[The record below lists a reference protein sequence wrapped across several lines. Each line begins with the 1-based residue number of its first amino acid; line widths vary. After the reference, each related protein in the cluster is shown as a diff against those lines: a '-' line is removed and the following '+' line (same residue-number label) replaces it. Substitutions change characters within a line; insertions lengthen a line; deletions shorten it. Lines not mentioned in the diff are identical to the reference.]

1 MSLLTKT
8 IARELQISPEELIQR
23 SLKSFLER
31 EIRAVQMDIGDFQ
44 DRYNVQTSGELR
56 TRIEQGEIY
65 SHPAWEEAIEW
76 ERLEDYLS
84 RLQRLLLEVGDVR

>member
-1 MSLLTKT
+1 MSLLTRT

-23 SLKSFLER
+23 SLKSFLEK

-44 DRYNVQTSGELR
+44 DRYDVQNPAELR
-56 TRIEQGEIY
+56 AHIEQGKVY

-84 RLQRLLLEVGDVR
+84 RLQRLLLEVGDVQ